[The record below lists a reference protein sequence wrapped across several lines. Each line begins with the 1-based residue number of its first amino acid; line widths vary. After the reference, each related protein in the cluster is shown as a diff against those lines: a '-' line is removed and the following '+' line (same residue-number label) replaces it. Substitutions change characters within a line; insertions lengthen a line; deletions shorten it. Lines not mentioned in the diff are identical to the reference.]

1 MKQLIVSDK
10 VQKELLTDFMI
21 MGETRGLIG
30 GYCEDEFPVYYANE
44 EMARMLGYGAV
55 EELVEAIN
63 GKVINTIHPD
73 DREQVIKDIGGEY
86 YEGLTY
92 ETTYRMPRKD
102 GSWFWTVDKGK
113 VIRTE
118 EGKLAIISACQD
130 MTSFVE
136 RHKKL
141 EEQNILSQATIDNI
155 PGGYHRCSLEE
166 GHPFIYISDRF
177 LAILGWTRE
186 EIKTEFHNKFDNML
200 HPDDRHLSAK
210 YTARILDTCGHGFT
224 QDQIYR
230 LLGKD
235 GYHWVTDATTL
246 VKSGDQTFFQG
257 NITDITDFVKGK
269 EKNEKEL
276 EGSNQILNEHNRIL
290 SALSRDY
297 TTVLLCDLRQDTFEV
312 VKGDSFTHHDPEEK
326 QKLVRESNC
335 YSERVRY
342 FFENVLIKESAPEYL
357 ERLLPEYLMNELQET
372 DSIEIYYKTIPN
384 GSGFRHFLANAV
396 RLSNEEDHFKIILGF
411 RSVDEIIKKEQ
422 EIELQREIIEGL
434 GKEYFS
440 VLAVELDKDRVFS
453 YRESEEN
460 GKIISDF
467 CRKCDNRWS
476 QIIPSY
482 AETMVSDN
490 TNGEFEKQL
499 GLETLRSQKED
510 YSMTYEFKSGTE
522 IIYHQVRV
530 AYVKKKDGARVAVVG
545 TRNIDSL
552 IKKERMQEE
561 KLKKAYAAAE
571 NSNKAKTEFLNNMSH
586 DIRTPMNV
594 ILGYNQL
601 MKSQLTEPKQLD
613 YQKKIEQSGKL
624 LLSIINNVLDM
635 ARIESGKIKVDENY
649 ESVGEVVDEIISTF
663 ASEAEERGIH
673 LSGSMKVTHRNILCD
688 GTKIREIYVNLVSNA
703 IKYTPRGGNVTITVE
718 ELPCKREGYMKVKS
732 EIKDTGIGMS
742 KEYLP
747 TLFEPFSRELN
758 TTTGR
763 VRGTGLGMPIVKK
776 MIDLMGGSLEVESE
790 LGKGTVF
797 TFTLMHKIADKKYYS
812 QRIEKVKTSSMR
824 ESLSGKHVLLAED
837 NDLNAEIAVT
847 ILEEAGFVIERVE
860 DGIQCVN
867 RIEQMSP
874 GTYDLILMDIQMPNM
889 DGYQAAQCIRH
900 LNDKKKAEIPIIA
913 MTANAFAEDRK
924 RTFDAG
930 MNGHI
935 AKPIDIEKLGA
946 VILSVLKKQESLQ
959 IEKNNSMSANRL
971 RS

>member
-1 MKQLIVSDK
+1 MKQLIIPDK
-10 VQKELLTDFMI
+10 VQKEMLTDFRI
-21 MGETRGLIG
+21 MGETKGLIG
-30 GYCEDEFPVYYANE
+30 GYCEDEFPVCYANE
-44 EMARMLGYGAV
+44 EMARMLGYDAV
-55 EELVEAIN
+55 EELIEAID

-73 DREQVIKDIGGEY
+73 DREQVIKDIGDEY

-102 GSWFWTVDKGK
+102 GSCFWTVDKGK
-113 VIRTE
+113 VVQTE
-118 EGKLAIISACQD
+118 DGKLAIISACYD

-141 EEQNILSQATIDNI
+141 EEKNMLSQATIDNI

-166 GHPFIYISDRF
+166 GHPFLYISNRF

-186 EIKTEFHNKFDNML
+186 EIRTIFDNKFDNML
-200 HPDDRHLSAK
+200 HPDDRNLSSD
-210 YTARILDTCGHGFT
+210 YVTRILDTRGHGSEK
-224 QDQIYR
+224 DQIYR

-246 VKSGDQTFFQG
+246 VKSGNQTFFQG
-257 NITDITDFVKGK
+257 NITDFTDFVKAK
-269 EKNEKEL
+269 E
-276 EGSNQILNEHNRIL
+276 
-290 SALSRDY
+290 
-297 TTVLLCDLRQDTFEV
+297 
-312 VKGDSFTHHDPEEK
+312 
-326 QKLVRESNC
+326 
-335 YSERVRY
+335 
-342 FFENVLIKESAPEYL
+342 
-357 ERLLPEYLMNELQET
+357 
-372 DSIEIYYKTIPN
+372 
-384 GSGFRHFLANAV
+384 
-396 RLSNEEDHFKIILGF
+396 
-411 RSVDEIIKKEQ
+411 KKEQ

-482 AETMVSDN
+482 AETMVSNN

-522 IIYHQVRV
+522 INYHQVRV

-561 KLKKAYAAAE
+561 KLKKAYVAAE
-571 NSNKAKTEFLNNMSH
+571 NANKAKTEFLNNMSH

-594 ILGYNQL
+594 ILGYNHL
-601 MKSQLTEPKQLD
+601 MKSQLTESKQLD

-624 LLSIINNVLDM
+624 LLAIINNVLDM

-649 ESVGEVVDEIISTF
+649 ERVGEVVDEIISTF
-663 ASEAEERGIH
+663 SSEAEEKGIH

-703 IKYTPRGGNVTITVE
+703 MKYTPRGGNVTITVE
-718 ELPCKREGYMKVKS
+718 ELPCEKEGYMKVKS

-747 TLFEPFSRELN
+747 TLFEPFSREQN
-758 TTTGR
+758 TTTRRIG
-763 VRGTGLGMPIVKK
+763 GTGLGMPIVKK
-776 MIDLMGGSLEVESE
+776 MVDLMGGSIEVASE

-797 TFTLMHKIADKKYYS
+797 TFTLMHKIADRKFYS
-812 QRIEKVKTSSMR
+812 QKTEAAETSEMGKN
-824 ESLSGKHVLLAED
+824 LSGKHVLLAED

-847 ILEEAGFVIERVE
+847 VLEETGIVIERVE

-867 RIEQMSP
+867 RVAQMSP

-900 LNDKKKAEIPIIA
+900 LDDKMKAEIPIIA

-924 RTFDAG
+924 KAFDAG

-946 VILSVLKKQESLQ
+946 VILSVLNKQENLQ
-959 IEKNNSMSANRL
+959 NGKNNSMNANRL

>member
-1 MKQLIVSDK
+1 MKQLIIPDK
-10 VQKELLTDFMI
+10 VQKEMLTDFRI
-21 MGETRGLIG
+21 MGETKGLIG
-30 GYCEDEFPVYYANE
+30 GYCEDEFPVCYANE
-44 EMARMLGYGAV
+44 EMARMLGYDAV
-55 EELVEAIN
+55 EELIEAID

-73 DREQVIKDIGGEY
+73 DREQVIKDIGDEY

-102 GSWFWTVDKGK
+102 GSCFWTVDKGK
-113 VIRTE
+113 VVQTE
-118 EGKLAIISACQD
+118 DGKLAIISACYD

-141 EEQNILSQATIDNI
+141 EEKNMLSQATIDNI

-166 GHPFIYISDRF
+166 GHPFLYISNRF

-186 EIKTEFHNKFDNML
+186 EIRTIFDNKFDNML
-200 HPDDRHLSAK
+200 HPDDRNLSSD
-210 YTARILDTCGHGFT
+210 YVTRILDTRGHGSEK
-224 QDQIYR
+224 DQIYR

-246 VKSGDQTFFQG
+246 VKSGNQTFFQG
-257 NITDITDFVKGK
+257 NITDFTDFVKAK
-269 EKNEKEL
+269 E
-276 EGSNQILNEHNRIL
+276 
-290 SALSRDY
+290 
-297 TTVLLCDLRQDTFEV
+297 
-312 VKGDSFTHHDPEEK
+312 
-326 QKLVRESNC
+326 
-335 YSERVRY
+335 
-342 FFENVLIKESAPEYL
+342 
-357 ERLLPEYLMNELQET
+357 
-372 DSIEIYYKTIPN
+372 
-384 GSGFRHFLANAV
+384 
-396 RLSNEEDHFKIILGF
+396 
-411 RSVDEIIKKEQ
+411 KKEQ

-440 VLAVELDKDRVFS
+440 VLAVELDKDRVLS
-453 YRESEEN
+453 YRESGEN

-467 CRKCDNRWS
+467 CRKCGNRWS
-476 QIIPSY
+476 KIIPSY

-490 TNGEFEKQL
+490 TNGEFENQL
-499 GLETLRSQKED
+499 GLETLRSQEKD
-510 YSMTYEFKSGTE
+510 YSMTYEFKLETG
-522 IIYHQVRV
+522 INYHQVRV
-530 AYVKKKDGARVAVVG
+530 AFVKKKDGTRMAVVG

-561 KLKKAYAAAE
+561 KLKKAYVAAE
-571 NSNKAKTEFLNNMSH
+571 NANKAKTEFLNNMSH

-601 MKSQLTEPKQLD
+601 MKSQLTESKQLD

-624 LLSIINNVLDM
+624 LLAIINNVLDM

-649 ESVGEVVDEIISTF
+649 ERVGEVVDEIISTF
-663 ASEAEERGIH
+663 SSEAEEKEIH

-703 IKYTPRGGNVTITVE
+703 MKYTPRGGNVTITVE
-718 ELPCKREGYMKVKS
+718 ELPCEKEGYMKVKS

-747 TLFEPFSRELN
+747 TLFEPFSREQN

-763 VRGTGLGMPIVKK
+763 IGGTGLGMPIVKK
-776 MIDLMGGSLEVESE
+776 MVDLMGGSIEVASE

-797 TFTLMHKIADKKYYS
+797 TFTLMHKIADRKFYS
-812 QRIEKVKTSSMR
+812 QKTEAAETSEMGKN
-824 ESLSGKHVLLAED
+824 LSGKHVLLAED

-847 ILEEAGFVIERVE
+847 VLEETGIVIERVE

-867 RIEQMSP
+867 RVVQMSP

-900 LNDKKKAEIPIIA
+900 LDDKMKAEIPIIA

-924 RTFDAG
+924 KAFDAG

-946 VILSVLKKQESLQ
+946 VILSVLNKQENLQ
-959 IEKNNSMSANRL
+959 NGKNNSMNANRL

>member
-1 MKQLIVSDK
+1 MKQLIIPDK
-10 VQKELLTDFMI
+10 VQKEMLTDFMI

-30 GYCEDEFPVYYANE
+30 GYCEDEFPVCYANE
-44 EMARMLGYGAV
+44 GMARMLGYDAV
-55 EELVEAIN
+55 EELIEAID

-73 DREQVIKDIGGEY
+73 DREQVIKDIGDEY

-113 VIRTE
+113 VIQTE
-118 EGKLAIISACQD
+118 DGKLAIISACYD

-141 EEQNILSQATIDNI
+141 EEKNMLSQATIDNI

-166 GHPFIYISDRF
+166 GHPFLYISNRF

-186 EIKTEFHNKFDNML
+186 EIRTIFDNKFDNML
-200 HPDDRHLSAK
+200 HPDDRNLSSD
-210 YTARILDTCGHGFT
+210 YVTRILDTRGHGSAK
-224 QDQIYR
+224 DQIYR

-246 VKSGDQTFFQG
+246 VKSGNQTFFQG
-257 NITDITDFVKGK
+257 NITDFTDFVKAK
-269 EKNEKEL
+269 E
-276 EGSNQILNEHNRIL
+276 
-290 SALSRDY
+290 
-297 TTVLLCDLRQDTFEV
+297 
-312 VKGDSFTHHDPEEK
+312 
-326 QKLVRESNC
+326 
-335 YSERVRY
+335 
-342 FFENVLIKESAPEYL
+342 
-357 ERLLPEYLMNELQET
+357 
-372 DSIEIYYKTIPN
+372 
-384 GSGFRHFLANAV
+384 
-396 RLSNEEDHFKIILGF
+396 
-411 RSVDEIIKKEQ
+411 KKEQ

-440 VLAVELDKDRVFS
+440 VLAVELDKDRVLS
-453 YRESEEN
+453 YRESGEN

-467 CRKCDNRWS
+467 CRKCGNRWS
-476 QIIPSY
+476 KIIPSY
-482 AETMVSDN
+482 AEMMVSDN
-490 TNGEFEKQL
+490 TNGEFENQL
-499 GLETLRSQKED
+499 GLETLRSQEKD
-510 YSMTYEFKSGTE
+510 YSMTYEFKLETG
-522 IIYHQVRV
+522 INYHQVRV
-530 AYVKKKDGARVAVVG
+530 AFVKKKDGTRMAVVG

-561 KLKKAYAAAE
+561 KLKKAYVAAE
-571 NSNKAKTEFLNNMSH
+571 NANKAKTEFLNNMSH

-594 ILGYNQL
+594 ILGYNHL
-601 MKSQLTEPKQLD
+601 MKSQLTESKQLD

-624 LLSIINNVLDM
+624 LLAIINNVLDM

-649 ESVGEVVDEIISTF
+649 ERVGEVVDEIISTF
-663 ASEAEERGIH
+663 LSEAEEKEIH

-703 IKYTPRGGNVTITVE
+703 MKYTPRGGNVTITVE
-718 ELPCKREGYMKVKS
+718 ELPCEKEGYMKVKS

-747 TLFEPFSRELN
+747 TLFEPFSREQN
-758 TTTGR
+758 TTIGR
-763 VRGTGLGMPIVKK
+763 IGGTGLGMPIVKK
-776 MIDLMGGSLEVESE
+776 MVDLMGGSIEVASE

-797 TFTLMHKIADKKYYS
+797 TFTLMHKIADRKFYS
-812 QRIEKVKTSSMR
+812 QKTEAAETSEMGKN
-824 ESLSGKHVLLAED
+824 LSGKHVLLAED

-847 ILEEAGFVIERVE
+847 VLEETGIVIERVE

-867 RIEQMSP
+867 RVVQMSP

-889 DGYQAAQCIRH
+889 DGYKATRCIRR
-900 LNDKKKAEIPIIA
+900 LDDKKKAEIPIIA

-924 RTFDAG
+924 KAFDAG

-946 VILSVLKKQESLQ
+946 VILSVLNKQENLQ
-959 IEKNNSMSANRL
+959 NGKNNSMNANRL

>member
-1 MKQLIVSDK
+1 MKQLIIPDK
-10 VQKELLTDFMI
+10 VQKEMLTDFMI

-30 GYCEDEFPVYYANE
+30 GYCEDEFPVCYANE
-44 EMARMLGYGAV
+44 GMARMLGYDAV
-55 EELVEAIN
+55 EELIEAID

-73 DREQVIKDIGGEY
+73 DREQVIKDIGDEY

-113 VIRTE
+113 VIQTE
-118 EGKLAIISACQD
+118 DGKLAIISACYD

-141 EEQNILSQATIDNI
+141 EEKNMLSQATIDNI

-166 GHPFIYISDRF
+166 GHPFLYISNRF

-186 EIKTEFHNKFDNML
+186 EIRTIFDNKFDNML
-200 HPDDRHLSAK
+200 HPDDRNLSSD
-210 YTARILDTCGHGFT
+210 YVTRILDTRGHGSAK
-224 QDQIYR
+224 DQIYR

-246 VKSGDQTFFQG
+246 VKSGNQTFFQG
-257 NITDITDFVKGK
+257 NITGFTDFVKAK
-269 EKNEKEL
+269 E
-276 EGSNQILNEHNRIL
+276 
-290 SALSRDY
+290 
-297 TTVLLCDLRQDTFEV
+297 
-312 VKGDSFTHHDPEEK
+312 
-326 QKLVRESNC
+326 
-335 YSERVRY
+335 
-342 FFENVLIKESAPEYL
+342 
-357 ERLLPEYLMNELQET
+357 
-372 DSIEIYYKTIPN
+372 
-384 GSGFRHFLANAV
+384 
-396 RLSNEEDHFKIILGF
+396 
-411 RSVDEIIKKEQ
+411 KKEQ

-440 VLAVELDKDRVFS
+440 VLAVELDKDRVLS
-453 YRESEEN
+453 YRESGEN

-467 CRKCDNRWS
+467 CRKCGNRWS
-476 QIIPSY
+476 KIIPSY
-482 AETMVSDN
+482 AEMMVSDN
-490 TNGEFEKQL
+490 TNGEFENQL
-499 GLETLRSQKED
+499 GLETLRSQEKD
-510 YSMTYEFKSGTE
+510 YSMTYEFKLETG
-522 IIYHQVRV
+522 INYHQVRV
-530 AYVKKKDGARVAVVG
+530 AFVKKKDGTRMAVVG

-561 KLKKAYAAAE
+561 KLKKAYVAAE
-571 NSNKAKTEFLNNMSH
+571 NANKAKTEFLNNMSH

-594 ILGYNQL
+594 ILGYNHL
-601 MKSQLTEPKQLD
+601 MKSQLTESKQLD

-624 LLSIINNVLDM
+624 LLAIINNVLDM

-649 ESVGEVVDEIISTF
+649 ERVGEVVDEIISTF
-663 ASEAEERGIH
+663 SSEAEEKEIH

-703 IKYTPRGGNVTITVE
+703 MKYTPRGGNVTITVE
-718 ELPCKREGYMKVKS
+718 ELPCEKEGYMKVKS

-747 TLFEPFSRELN
+747 TLFEPFSREQN
-758 TTTGR
+758 TTIGR
-763 VRGTGLGMPIVKK
+763 IGGTGLGMPIVKK
-776 MIDLMGGSLEVESE
+776 MVDLMGGSIEVASE

-797 TFTLMHKIADKKYYS
+797 TFTLMHKIADRKFYS
-812 QRIEKVKTSSMR
+812 QKTEAAETSEMGKN
-824 ESLSGKHVLLAED
+824 LSGKHVLLAED

-847 ILEEAGFVIERVE
+847 VLEETGIVIERVE

-867 RIEQMSP
+867 RVVQMSP

-889 DGYQAAQCIRH
+889 DGYKATRCIRR
-900 LNDKKKAEIPIIA
+900 LDDKKKAEIPIIA

-924 RTFDAG
+924 KAFDAG

-946 VILSVLKKQESLQ
+946 VILSVLNKQENLQ
-959 IEKNNSMSANRL
+959 NGKNNSMNANRL

>member
-1 MKQLIVSDK
+1 MKQLIIPDK
-10 VQKELLTDFMI
+10 VQKEMLTDFMI
-21 MGETRGLIG
+21 MGETKGLIG
-30 GYCEDEFPVYYANE
+30 VYCEDEFPVCYANE
-44 EMARMLGYGAV
+44 EMARMLGYDAV
-55 EELVEAIN
+55 EELIEAID

-73 DREQVIKDIGGEY
+73 DREQVIKDIGDEY

-113 VIRTE
+113 VIQTE
-118 EGKLAIISACQD
+118 DGKLAIISACYD

-141 EEQNILSQATIDNI
+141 EEKNMLSQATIDNI

-166 GHPFIYISDRF
+166 GHPFLYISNRF

-186 EIKTEFHNKFDNML
+186 EIRTIFDNKFDNML
-200 HPDDRHLSAK
+200 HPDDRNLSSD
-210 YTARILDTCGHGFT
+210 YVARILDTRGHGSEK
-224 QDQIYR
+224 DQIYR

-246 VKSGDQTFFQG
+246 VKSGNQTFFQG
-257 NITDITDFVKGK
+257 NITDFTDFVKAK
-269 EKNEKEL
+269 E
-276 EGSNQILNEHNRIL
+276 
-290 SALSRDY
+290 
-297 TTVLLCDLRQDTFEV
+297 
-312 VKGDSFTHHDPEEK
+312 
-326 QKLVRESNC
+326 
-335 YSERVRY
+335 
-342 FFENVLIKESAPEYL
+342 
-357 ERLLPEYLMNELQET
+357 
-372 DSIEIYYKTIPN
+372 
-384 GSGFRHFLANAV
+384 
-396 RLSNEEDHFKIILGF
+396 
-411 RSVDEIIKKEQ
+411 KKEQ

-440 VLAVELDKDRVFS
+440 VLAVELDKDRVLS
-453 YRESEEN
+453 YRESGEN

-467 CRKCDNRWS
+467 CRKCGNRWS
-476 QIIPSY
+476 KIIPSY

-490 TNGEFEKQL
+490 TNGEFENQL
-499 GLETLRSQKED
+499 GLETLRSQEKD
-510 YSMTYEFKSGTE
+510 YSMTYEFKLETG
-522 IIYHQVRV
+522 INYHQVRV
-530 AYVKKKDGARVAVVG
+530 AFVKKKDGTRMAVVG

-561 KLKKAYAAAE
+561 KLKKAYVAAE
-571 NSNKAKTEFLNNMSH
+571 NANKAKTEFLNNMSH

-594 ILGYNQL
+594 ILGYNHL
-601 MKSQLTEPKQLD
+601 MKSQLTESKQLD

-624 LLSIINNVLDM
+624 LLAIINNVLDM

-649 ESVGEVVDEIISTF
+649 ERVGEVVDEIISTF
-663 ASEAEERGIH
+663 SSEAEEKEIH

-703 IKYTPRGGNVTITVE
+703 MKYTPRGGNVTITVE
-718 ELPCKREGYMKVKS
+718 ELPCEKEGYIKVKS

-747 TLFEPFSRELN
+747 TLFEPFSREQN
-758 TTTGR
+758 TTTRRIG
-763 VRGTGLGMPIVKK
+763 GTGLGMPIVKK
-776 MIDLMGGSLEVESE
+776 MVDLMGGSIEVASE

-797 TFTLMHKIADKKYYS
+797 TFTLMHKIADRKFYS
-812 QRIEKVKTSSMR
+812 QKTEAAETSEMGKN
-824 ESLSGKHVLLAED
+824 LSGKHVLLAED

-847 ILEEAGFVIERVE
+847 VLEETGIVIERVE

-867 RIEQMSP
+867 RVAQMSP

-889 DGYQAAQCIRH
+889 DGYKATRCIRR
-900 LNDKKKAEIPIIA
+900 LDDKKKAEIPIIA

-924 RTFDAG
+924 KAFDAG

-946 VILSVLKKQESLQ
+946 VILSVLNKQENLQ
-959 IEKNNSMSANRL
+959 NGKNNSMNANRL

>member
-1 MKQLIVSDK
+1 MKQLIIPDK
-10 VQKELLTDFMI
+10 VQKEMLTDFMI
-21 MGETRGLIG
+21 MGETKGLIG
-30 GYCEDEFPVYYANE
+30 GYCENEFPVYYANE
-44 EMARMLGYGAV
+44 EMARMLGYDAV
-55 EELVEAIN
+55 EEMVEAID

-73 DREQVIKDIGGEY
+73 DREQVIKDIGDEY

-102 GSWFWTVDKGK
+102 GSCFWTVDKGK
-113 VIRTE
+113 VVQTE
-118 EGKLAIISACQD
+118 DGKLAIISACYD

-141 EEQNILSQATIDNI
+141 EEKNMLSQATIDNI

-166 GHPFIYISDRF
+166 GHPFLYISNRF

-186 EIKTEFHNKFDNML
+186 EIRTIFDNKFDNML
-200 HPDDRHLSAK
+200 HPDDRNLSSD
-210 YTARILDTCGHGFT
+210 YVTRILDTRGHGSEK
-224 QDQIYR
+224 DQIYR

-246 VKSGDQTFFQG
+246 VKSGNQTFFQG
-257 NITDITDFVKGK
+257 NITDFTDFVKAK
-269 EKNEKEL
+269 E
-276 EGSNQILNEHNRIL
+276 
-290 SALSRDY
+290 
-297 TTVLLCDLRQDTFEV
+297 
-312 VKGDSFTHHDPEEK
+312 
-326 QKLVRESNC
+326 
-335 YSERVRY
+335 
-342 FFENVLIKESAPEYL
+342 
-357 ERLLPEYLMNELQET
+357 
-372 DSIEIYYKTIPN
+372 
-384 GSGFRHFLANAV
+384 
-396 RLSNEEDHFKIILGF
+396 
-411 RSVDEIIKKEQ
+411 KKEQ

-440 VLAVELDKDRVFS
+440 VLAVELDKDRVLS
-453 YRESEEN
+453 YRESGEN

-467 CRKCDNRWS
+467 CRKCGNRWS
-476 QIIPSY
+476 KIIPSY

-490 TNGEFEKQL
+490 TNGEFENQL
-499 GLETLRSQKED
+499 GLETLRSQEKD
-510 YSMTYEFKSGTE
+510 YSMTYEFKLETG
-522 IIYHQVRV
+522 INYHQVRV
-530 AYVKKKDGARVAVVG
+530 AFVKKKDGTRMAVVG

-561 KLKKAYAAAE
+561 KLKKAYVAAE
-571 NSNKAKTEFLNNMSH
+571 NANKAKTEFLNNMSH

-601 MKSQLTEPKQLD
+601 MKSQLTESKQLD

-624 LLSIINNVLDM
+624 LLAIINNVLDM

-703 IKYTPRGGNVTITVE
+703 MKYTPRGGNVTITVE

-747 TLFEPFSRELN
+747 TLFEPFSREQN
-758 TTTGR
+758 TATGK

-776 MIDLMGGSLEVESE
+776 MVDLMGGSFEVESE

-847 ILEEAGFVIERVE
+847 VLEETGIVIERVE

-867 RIEQMSP
+867 RVAQMSP

-889 DGYQAAQCIRH
+889 DGYKATRCIRR
-900 LNDKKKAEIPIIA
+900 LDDKKKAEIPIIA

-924 RTFDAG
+924 KAFDAG

-946 VILSVLKKQESLQ
+946 VILSVLNKQENLQ
-959 IEKNNSMSANRL
+959 NGKNNSMNANRL

>member
-1 MKQLIVSDK
+1 MKQLIIPDK
-10 VQKELLTDFMI
+10 VQKEMLTDFMI
-21 MGETRGLIG
+21 MGETKGLIG
-30 GYCEDEFPVYYANE
+30 GYCEDEFPVCYANE
-44 EMARMLGYGAV
+44 EMARMLGYDAV
-55 EELVEAIN
+55 EELIEAID

-73 DREQVIKDIGGEY
+73 DREQVIKDIGDEY

-102 GSWFWTVDKGK
+102 GSCFWTVDKGK
-113 VIRTE
+113 VVQTE
-118 EGKLAIISACQD
+118 DGKLAIISACYD

-141 EEQNILSQATIDNI
+141 EEKNMLSQATIDNI

-166 GHPFIYISDRF
+166 GHPFLYISNRF

-186 EIKTEFHNKFDNML
+186 EIRTIFDNKFDNML
-200 HPDDRHLSAK
+200 HPDDRNLSSD
-210 YTARILDTCGHGFT
+210 YVARILDTRGHGSEK
-224 QDQIYR
+224 DQIYR

-246 VKSGDQTFFQG
+246 VKSGNQTFFQG
-257 NITDITDFVKGK
+257 NITDFTDFVKAK
-269 EKNEKEL
+269 E
-276 EGSNQILNEHNRIL
+276 
-290 SALSRDY
+290 
-297 TTVLLCDLRQDTFEV
+297 
-312 VKGDSFTHHDPEEK
+312 
-326 QKLVRESNC
+326 
-335 YSERVRY
+335 
-342 FFENVLIKESAPEYL
+342 
-357 ERLLPEYLMNELQET
+357 
-372 DSIEIYYKTIPN
+372 
-384 GSGFRHFLANAV
+384 
-396 RLSNEEDHFKIILGF
+396 
-411 RSVDEIIKKEQ
+411 KKEQ

-440 VLAVELDKDRVFS
+440 VLAVELDKDRVLS
-453 YRESEEN
+453 YRESGEN

-467 CRKCDNRWS
+467 CRKCGNRWS
-476 QIIPSY
+476 KIIPSY

-490 TNGEFEKQL
+490 TNGEFENQL
-499 GLETLRSQKED
+499 GLETLRSQEKD
-510 YSMTYEFKSGTE
+510 YSMTYEFKLETG
-522 IIYHQVRV
+522 INYHQVRV
-530 AYVKKKDGARVAVVG
+530 AFVKKKDGTRMAVVG

-561 KLKKAYAAAE
+561 KLKKAYVAAE
-571 NSNKAKTEFLNNMSH
+571 NANKAKTEFLNNMSH

-594 ILGYNQL
+594 ILGYNHL
-601 MKSQLTEPKQLD
+601 MKSQLTESKQLD

-624 LLSIINNVLDM
+624 LLAIINNVLDM

-649 ESVGEVVDEIISTF
+649 ERVGEVVDEIISTF
-663 ASEAEERGIH
+663 SSEAEEKEIH

-703 IKYTPRGGNVTITVE
+703 MKYTPRGGNVTITVE
-718 ELPCKREGYMKVKS
+718 ELPCEKEGYMKVKS

-747 TLFEPFSRELN
+747 TLFEPFSREQN
-758 TTTGR
+758 TTTRRIG
-763 VRGTGLGMPIVKK
+763 GTGLGMPIVKK
-776 MIDLMGGSLEVESE
+776 MVDLMGGSIEVASE

-797 TFTLMHKIADKKYYS
+797 TFTLMHKIADRKFYS
-812 QRIEKVKTSSMR
+812 QKTEAAETSEMGKN
-824 ESLSGKHVLLAED
+824 LSGKHVLLAED

-847 ILEEAGFVIERVE
+847 VLEETGIVIERVE

-867 RIEQMSP
+867 RVVQMSP

-889 DGYQAAQCIRH
+889 DGYKATRCIRR
-900 LNDKKKAEIPIIA
+900 LDDKKKAEIPIIA

-924 RTFDAG
+924 KAFDAG

-946 VILSVLKKQESLQ
+946 VILSVLNKQENLQ
-959 IEKNNSMSANRL
+959 NGKNNSMNANRL

>member
-1 MKQLIVSDK
+1 MKQLIIPDK
-10 VQKELLTDFMI
+10 VQKEMLTDFRI
-21 MGETRGLIG
+21 MGETKGLIG
-30 GYCEDEFPVYYANE
+30 GYCEDEFPVCYANE
-44 EMARMLGYGAV
+44 EMARMLGYDAV
-55 EELVEAIN
+55 EELIEAID

-73 DREQVIKDIGGEY
+73 DREQVIKDIGDEY

-102 GSWFWTVDKGK
+102 GSCFWTVDKGK
-113 VIRTE
+113 VVQTE
-118 EGKLAIISACQD
+118 DGKLAIISACYD

-141 EEQNILSQATIDNI
+141 EEKNMLSQATIDNI

-166 GHPFIYISDRF
+166 GHPFLYISNRF

-186 EIKTEFHNKFDNML
+186 EIRTIFDNKFDNML
-200 HPDDRHLSAK
+200 HPDDRNLSSD
-210 YTARILDTCGHGFT
+210 YVTRILDTRGHGSEK
-224 QDQIYR
+224 DQIYR

-246 VKSGDQTFFQG
+246 VKSGNQTFFQG
-257 NITDITDFVKGK
+257 NITDFTDFVKAK
-269 EKNEKEL
+269 E
-276 EGSNQILNEHNRIL
+276 
-290 SALSRDY
+290 
-297 TTVLLCDLRQDTFEV
+297 
-312 VKGDSFTHHDPEEK
+312 
-326 QKLVRESNC
+326 
-335 YSERVRY
+335 
-342 FFENVLIKESAPEYL
+342 
-357 ERLLPEYLMNELQET
+357 
-372 DSIEIYYKTIPN
+372 
-384 GSGFRHFLANAV
+384 
-396 RLSNEEDHFKIILGF
+396 
-411 RSVDEIIKKEQ
+411 KKEQ

-440 VLAVELDKDRVFS
+440 VLAVELDKDRVLS
-453 YRESEEN
+453 YRESGEN

-467 CRKCDNRWS
+467 CRKCGNRWS
-476 QIIPSY
+476 KIIPSY

-490 TNGEFEKQL
+490 TNGEFENQL
-499 GLETLRSQKED
+499 GLETLRSQEKD
-510 YSMTYEFKSGTE
+510 YSMTYEFKLETG
-522 IIYHQVRV
+522 INYHQVRV
-530 AYVKKKDGARVAVVG
+530 AFVKKKDGTRMAVVG

-561 KLKKAYAAAE
+561 KLKKAYVAAE
-571 NSNKAKTEFLNNMSH
+571 NANKAKTEFLNNMSH

-601 MKSQLTEPKQLD
+601 MKSQLTESKQLD

-624 LLSIINNVLDM
+624 LLAIINNVLDM

-649 ESVGEVVDEIISTF
+649 ERVGEVVDEIISTF
-663 ASEAEERGIH
+663 SSEAEEKEIH

-703 IKYTPRGGNVTITVE
+703 MKYTPRGGNVTITVE
-718 ELPCKREGYMKVKS
+718 ELPCEKEGYMKVKS

-747 TLFEPFSRELN
+747 TLFEPFSREQN

-763 VRGTGLGMPIVKK
+763 IGGTGLGMPIVKK
-776 MIDLMGGSLEVESE
+776 MVDLMGGSIEVASE

-797 TFTLMHKIADKKYYS
+797 TFTLMHKIADRKFYS
-812 QRIEKVKTSSMR
+812 QKTEAAETSEMGKN
-824 ESLSGKHVLLAED
+824 LSGKHVLLAED

-847 ILEEAGFVIERVE
+847 VLEETGIVIERVE

-867 RIEQMSP
+867 RVVQMSP

-900 LNDKKKAEIPIIA
+900 LDDKMKAEIPIIA

-924 RTFDAG
+924 RAFDAG

-935 AKPIDIEKLGA
+935 AKPIDMEKLGA
-946 VILSVLKKQESLQ
+946 AILSVLKKQESLQ
-959 IEKNNSMSANRL
+959 NGKNNSMNANRL

>member
-1 MKQLIVSDK
+1 MKQLIIPDK
-10 VQKELLTDFMI
+10 VQKEMLTDFRI
-21 MGETRGLIG
+21 MGETKGLIG
-30 GYCEDEFPVYYANE
+30 GYCEDEFPVCYANE
-44 EMARMLGYGAV
+44 EMARMLGYDAV
-55 EELVEAIN
+55 EELIEAID

-73 DREQVIKDIGGEY
+73 DREQVIKDIGDEY

-102 GSWFWTVDKGK
+102 GSCFWTVDKGK
-113 VIRTE
+113 VVQTE
-118 EGKLAIISACQD
+118 DGKLAIISACYD

-141 EEQNILSQATIDNI
+141 EEKNMLSQATIDNI

-166 GHPFIYISDRF
+166 GHPFLYISNRF

-186 EIKTEFHNKFDNML
+186 EIRTIFDNKFDNML
-200 HPDDRHLSAK
+200 HPDDRNLSSD
-210 YTARILDTCGHGFT
+210 YVTRILDTRGHGSEK
-224 QDQIYR
+224 DQIYR

-246 VKSGDQTFFQG
+246 VKSGNQTFFQG
-257 NITDITDFVKGK
+257 NITDFTDFVKAK
-269 EKNEKEL
+269 E
-276 EGSNQILNEHNRIL
+276 
-290 SALSRDY
+290 
-297 TTVLLCDLRQDTFEV
+297 
-312 VKGDSFTHHDPEEK
+312 
-326 QKLVRESNC
+326 
-335 YSERVRY
+335 
-342 FFENVLIKESAPEYL
+342 
-357 ERLLPEYLMNELQET
+357 
-372 DSIEIYYKTIPN
+372 
-384 GSGFRHFLANAV
+384 
-396 RLSNEEDHFKIILGF
+396 
-411 RSVDEIIKKEQ
+411 KKEQ

-440 VLAVELDKDRVFS
+440 VLAVELDKDRVLS
-453 YRESEEN
+453 YRESGEN

-467 CRKCDNRWS
+467 CRKCGNRWS
-476 QIIPSY
+476 KIIPSY

-490 TNGEFEKQL
+490 TNGEFENQL
-499 GLETLRSQKED
+499 GLETLRSQEKD
-510 YSMTYEFKSGTE
+510 YSMTYEFKLETG
-522 IIYHQVRV
+522 INYHQVRV
-530 AYVKKKDGARVAVVG
+530 AFVKKKDGTRMAVVG

-561 KLKKAYAAAE
+561 KLKKAYVAAE
-571 NSNKAKTEFLNNMSH
+571 NANKAKTEFLNNMSH

-594 ILGYNQL
+594 ILGYNHL
-601 MKSQLTEPKQLD
+601 MKSQLTESKQLD

-624 LLSIINNVLDM
+624 LLAIINNVLDM

-649 ESVGEVVDEIISTF
+649 ERVGEVVDEIISTF
-663 ASEAEERGIH
+663 SSEAEEKEIH

-703 IKYTPRGGNVTITVE
+703 MKYTPRGGNVTITVE
-718 ELPCKREGYMKVKS
+718 ELPCEKEGYMKVKS

-747 TLFEPFSRELN
+747 TLFEPFSREQN
-758 TTTGR
+758 TTTRRIG
-763 VRGTGLGMPIVKK
+763 GTGLGMPIVKK
-776 MIDLMGGSLEVESE
+776 MVDLMGGSIEVASE

-797 TFTLMHKIADKKYYS
+797 TFTLMHKIADRKFYS
-812 QRIEKVKTSSMR
+812 QKTEAAETSEMGKN
-824 ESLSGKHVLLAED
+824 LSGKHVLLAED

-847 ILEEAGFVIERVE
+847 VLEETGIVIERVE

-867 RIEQMSP
+867 RVVQMSP

-889 DGYQAAQCIRH
+889 DGYKATRCIRR
-900 LNDKKKAEIPIIA
+900 LDDKKKAEIPIIA

-924 RTFDAG
+924 KAFDAG

-946 VILSVLKKQESLQ
+946 VILSVLNKQENLQ
-959 IEKNNSMSANRL
+959 NGKNNSMNANRL

>member
-1 MKQLIVSDK
+1 MKQLIIPDK
-10 VQKELLTDFMI
+10 VQKEMLTDFMI
-21 MGETRGLIG
+21 MGETKGLIG
-30 GYCEDEFPVYYANE
+30 GYCEDEFPVCYANE
-44 EMARMLGYGAV
+44 EMARMLGYDAV
-55 EELVEAIN
+55 EELIEAID

-73 DREQVIKDIGGEY
+73 DREQVIKDIGDEY

-102 GSWFWTVDKGK
+102 GSCFWTVDKGK
-113 VIRTE
+113 VVQTE
-118 EGKLAIISACQD
+118 DGKLAIISACYD

-141 EEQNILSQATIDNI
+141 EEKNMLSQATIDNI

-166 GHPFIYISDRF
+166 GHPFLYISNRF

-186 EIKTEFHNKFDNML
+186 EIRTIFDNKFDNML
-200 HPDDRHLSAK
+200 HPDDRNLSSD
-210 YTARILDTCGHGFT
+210 YVTRILDTRGHGSAK
-224 QDQIYR
+224 DQIYR

-246 VKSGDQTFFQG
+246 VKSGNQTFFQG
-257 NITDITDFVKGK
+257 NITDFTDFVKAK
-269 EKNEKEL
+269 E
-276 EGSNQILNEHNRIL
+276 
-290 SALSRDY
+290 
-297 TTVLLCDLRQDTFEV
+297 
-312 VKGDSFTHHDPEEK
+312 
-326 QKLVRESNC
+326 
-335 YSERVRY
+335 
-342 FFENVLIKESAPEYL
+342 
-357 ERLLPEYLMNELQET
+357 
-372 DSIEIYYKTIPN
+372 
-384 GSGFRHFLANAV
+384 
-396 RLSNEEDHFKIILGF
+396 
-411 RSVDEIIKKEQ
+411 KKEQ

-440 VLAVELDKDRVFS
+440 VLAVELNKDRVLS
-453 YRESEEN
+453 YRESGEN

-467 CRKCDNRWS
+467 CRKCGNRWS
-476 QIIPSY
+476 KIIPSY
-482 AETMVSDN
+482 AEMMVSDN
-490 TNGEFEKQL
+490 TNGEFENQL
-499 GLETLRSQKED
+499 GLETLRSQEKD
-510 YSMTYEFKSGTE
+510 YSMTYEFKLETG
-522 IIYHQVRV
+522 INYHQVRV
-530 AYVKKKDGARVAVVG
+530 AFVKKKDGTRMAVVG

-561 KLKKAYAAAE
+561 KLKKAYVAAE
-571 NSNKAKTEFLNNMSH
+571 NANKAKTEFLNNMSH

-594 ILGYNQL
+594 ILGYNHL
-601 MKSQLTEPKQLD
+601 MKSQLTESKQLD

-624 LLSIINNVLDM
+624 LLAIINNVLDM

-649 ESVGEVVDEIISTF
+649 ERVGEVVDEIISTF
-663 ASEAEERGIH
+663 SSEAEEKEIH

-703 IKYTPRGGNVTITVE
+703 MKYTPRGGNVTITVE
-718 ELPCKREGYMKVKS
+718 ELPCEKEGYMKVKS

-747 TLFEPFSRELN
+747 TLFEPFSREQN
-758 TTTGR
+758 TTTRRIG
-763 VRGTGLGMPIVKK
+763 GTGLGMPIVKK
-776 MIDLMGGSLEVESE
+776 MVDLMGGSIEVASE

-797 TFTLMHKIADKKYYS
+797 TFTLMHKIADRKFYS
-812 QRIEKVKTSSMR
+812 QKTEAAETSEMGKN
-824 ESLSGKHVLLAED
+824 LSGKHVLLAED

-847 ILEEAGFVIERVE
+847 VLEETGIVIERVE

-867 RIEQMSP
+867 RVAQMSP

-900 LNDKKKAEIPIIA
+900 LDDKMKAEIPIIA

-924 RTFDAG
+924 KAFDAG

-935 AKPIDIEKLGA
+935 AKPIDMEKLGA
-946 VILSVLKKQESLQ
+946 VILSVLNKQENLQ
-959 IEKNNSMSANRL
+959 NGKNNSMNANRL

>member
-1 MKQLIVSDK
+1 MKQLIIPDK
-10 VQKELLTDFMI
+10 VQKEMLTDFRI
-21 MGETRGLIG
+21 MGETKGLIG
-30 GYCEDEFPVYYANE
+30 GYCEDEFPVCYANE
-44 EMARMLGYGAV
+44 EMARMLGYDAV
-55 EELVEAIN
+55 EELIEAID

-73 DREQVIKDIGGEY
+73 DREQVIKDIGDEY

-102 GSWFWTVDKGK
+102 GSCFWTVDKGK
-113 VIRTE
+113 VVQTE
-118 EGKLAIISACQD
+118 DGKLAIISACYD

-141 EEQNILSQATIDNI
+141 EEKNMLSQATIDNI

-166 GHPFIYISDRF
+166 GHPFLYISNRF

-186 EIKTEFHNKFDNML
+186 EIRTIFDNKFDNML
-200 HPDDRHLSAK
+200 HPDDRNLSSD
-210 YTARILDTCGHGFT
+210 YVTRILDTRGHGSEK
-224 QDQIYR
+224 DQIYR

-246 VKSGDQTFFQG
+246 VKSGNQTFFQG
-257 NITDITDFVKGK
+257 NITDFTDFVKAK
-269 EKNEKEL
+269 E
-276 EGSNQILNEHNRIL
+276 
-290 SALSRDY
+290 
-297 TTVLLCDLRQDTFEV
+297 
-312 VKGDSFTHHDPEEK
+312 
-326 QKLVRESNC
+326 
-335 YSERVRY
+335 
-342 FFENVLIKESAPEYL
+342 
-357 ERLLPEYLMNELQET
+357 
-372 DSIEIYYKTIPN
+372 
-384 GSGFRHFLANAV
+384 
-396 RLSNEEDHFKIILGF
+396 
-411 RSVDEIIKKEQ
+411 KKEQ

-440 VLAVELDKDRVFS
+440 VLAVELDKDRVLS
-453 YRESEEN
+453 YRESGEN

-467 CRKCDNRWS
+467 CRKCGNRWS
-476 QIIPSY
+476 KIIPSY

-490 TNGEFEKQL
+490 TNGEFENQL
-499 GLETLRSQKED
+499 GLETLRSQEKD
-510 YSMTYEFKSGTE
+510 YSMTYEFKLETG
-522 IIYHQVRV
+522 INYHQVRV
-530 AYVKKKDGARVAVVG
+530 AFVKKKDGTRMAVVG

-561 KLKKAYAAAE
+561 KLKKAYVAAE
-571 NSNKAKTEFLNNMSH
+571 NANKAKTEFLNNMSH

-594 ILGYNQL
+594 ILGYNHL
-601 MKSQLTEPKQLD
+601 MKSQLTESKQLD

-624 LLSIINNVLDM
+624 LLAIINNVLDM

-649 ESVGEVVDEIISTF
+649 ERVGEVVDEIISTF
-663 ASEAEERGIH
+663 SSEAEEKEIH

-703 IKYTPRGGNVTITVE
+703 MKYTPRGGNVTITVE
-718 ELPCKREGYMKVKS
+718 ELPCEKEGYMKVKS

-747 TLFEPFSRELN
+747 TLFEPFSREQN

-763 VRGTGLGMPIVKK
+763 IGGTGLGMPIVKK
-776 MIDLMGGSLEVESE
+776 MVDLMGGSIEVASE

-797 TFTLMHKIADKKYYS
+797 TFTLMHKIADRKFYS
-812 QRIEKVKTSSMR
+812 QKTEAAETSEMGKN
-824 ESLSGKHVLLAED
+824 LSGKHVLLAED
-837 NDLNAEIAVT
+837 NDLNEEIAVT
-847 ILEEAGFVIERVE
+847 VLEETGIVIERVE

-867 RIEQMSP
+867 RVVQMSP

-889 DGYQAAQCIRH
+889 DGYKATRCIRR
-900 LNDKKKAEIPIIA
+900 LDDKKKAEIPIIA

-924 RTFDAG
+924 KAFDAG

-946 VILSVLKKQESLQ
+946 VILSVLNKQENLQ
-959 IEKNNSMSANRL
+959 NGKNNSMNANRL

>member
-1 MKQLIVSDK
+1 MKQLIIPDK
-10 VQKELLTDFMI
+10 VQKEMLTDFMI
-21 MGETRGLIG
+21 MGETKGLIG
-30 GYCEDEFPVYYANE
+30 GYCEDEFPVCYANE
-44 EMARMLGYGAV
+44 EMARMLGYDAV
-55 EELVEAIN
+55 EELIEAID

-73 DREQVIKDIGGEY
+73 DREQVIKDIGDEY

-102 GSWFWTVDKGK
+102 GSCFWTVDKGK
-113 VIRTE
+113 VVQTE
-118 EGKLAIISACQD
+118 DGKLAIISACYD

-141 EEQNILSQATIDNI
+141 EEKNMLSQATIDNI

-166 GHPFIYISDRF
+166 GHPFLYISNRF

-186 EIKTEFHNKFDNML
+186 EIRTIFDNKFDNML
-200 HPDDRHLSAK
+200 HPDDRNLSSD
-210 YTARILDTCGHGFT
+210 YVARILDTRGHGSEK
-224 QDQIYR
+224 DQIYR

-246 VKSGDQTFFQG
+246 VKSGNQTFFQG
-257 NITDITDFVKGK
+257 NITDFTDFVKAK
-269 EKNEKEL
+269 E
-276 EGSNQILNEHNRIL
+276 
-290 SALSRDY
+290 
-297 TTVLLCDLRQDTFEV
+297 
-312 VKGDSFTHHDPEEK
+312 
-326 QKLVRESNC
+326 
-335 YSERVRY
+335 
-342 FFENVLIKESAPEYL
+342 
-357 ERLLPEYLMNELQET
+357 
-372 DSIEIYYKTIPN
+372 
-384 GSGFRHFLANAV
+384 
-396 RLSNEEDHFKIILGF
+396 
-411 RSVDEIIKKEQ
+411 KKEQ

-440 VLAVELDKDRVFS
+440 VLAVELDKDRVLS
-453 YRESEEN
+453 YRESGEN

-467 CRKCDNRWS
+467 CRKCGNRWS
-476 QIIPSY
+476 KIIPSY

-490 TNGEFEKQL
+490 TNGEFENQL
-499 GLETLRSQKED
+499 GLETLRSQEKD
-510 YSMTYEFKSGTE
+510 YSMTYEFKLETG
-522 IIYHQVRV
+522 INYHQVRV
-530 AYVKKKDGARVAVVG
+530 AFVKKKDGTRMAVVG

-561 KLKKAYAAAE
+561 KLKKAYVAAE
-571 NSNKAKTEFLNNMSH
+571 NANKAKTEFLNNMSH

-594 ILGYNQL
+594 ILGYNHL
-601 MKSQLTEPKQLD
+601 MKSQLTESKQLD

-624 LLSIINNVLDM
+624 LLAIINNVLDM

-649 ESVGEVVDEIISTF
+649 ERVGEVVDEIISTF
-663 ASEAEERGIH
+663 SSEAEEKEIH

-703 IKYTPRGGNVTITVE
+703 MKYTPRGGNVTITVE
-718 ELPCKREGYMKVKS
+718 ELPCEKEGYMKVKS

-747 TLFEPFSRELN
+747 TLFEPFSREQN
-758 TTTGR
+758 TTTRRIG
-763 VRGTGLGMPIVKK
+763 GTGLGMPIVKK
-776 MIDLMGGSLEVESE
+776 MVDLMGGSIEVASE

-797 TFTLMHKIADKKYYS
+797 TFTLMHKIADRKFYS
-812 QRIEKVKTSSMR
+812 QKTEAAETSEMGKN
-824 ESLSGKHVLLAED
+824 LSGKHVLLAED

-847 ILEEAGFVIERVE
+847 VLEETGIVIERVE

-867 RIEQMSP
+867 RVVQMSP

-889 DGYQAAQCIRH
+889 DGYKATRCIRR
-900 LNDKKKAEIPIIA
+900 LDDKKKAEIPIIA

-924 RTFDAG
+924 KAFDAG

-935 AKPIDIEKLGA
+935 AKPIDMEKLGA
-946 VILSVLKKQESLQ
+946 VILSVLNKQENLQ
-959 IEKNNSMSANRL
+959 NGKNNSMNANRL

>member
-1 MKQLIVSDK
+1 MKQLIIPDK
-10 VQKELLTDFMI
+10 VQKEMLTDFMI

-30 GYCEDEFPVYYANE
+30 GYCEDEFPVCYANE
-44 EMARMLGYGAV
+44 EMARMLGYDAV
-55 EELVEAIN
+55 EELIEAID

-73 DREQVIKDIGGEY
+73 DREQVIKDIGDEY

-102 GSWFWTVDKGK
+102 GSCFWTVDKGK
-113 VIRTE
+113 VVQTE
-118 EGKLAIISACQD
+118 DGKLAIISACYD

-141 EEQNILSQATIDNI
+141 EEKNMLSQATIDNI

-166 GHPFIYISDRF
+166 GHPFLYISNRF

-186 EIKTEFHNKFDNML
+186 EIRTIFDNKFDNML
-200 HPDDRHLSAK
+200 HPDDRNLSSD
-210 YTARILDTCGHGFT
+210 YVARILDTRGHGSEK
-224 QDQIYR
+224 DQIYR

-246 VKSGDQTFFQG
+246 VKSGNQTFFQG
-257 NITDITDFVKGK
+257 NITDFTDFVKAK
-269 EKNEKEL
+269 E
-276 EGSNQILNEHNRIL
+276 
-290 SALSRDY
+290 
-297 TTVLLCDLRQDTFEV
+297 
-312 VKGDSFTHHDPEEK
+312 
-326 QKLVRESNC
+326 
-335 YSERVRY
+335 
-342 FFENVLIKESAPEYL
+342 
-357 ERLLPEYLMNELQET
+357 
-372 DSIEIYYKTIPN
+372 
-384 GSGFRHFLANAV
+384 
-396 RLSNEEDHFKIILGF
+396 
-411 RSVDEIIKKEQ
+411 KKEQ

-440 VLAVELDKDRVFS
+440 VLAVELDKDRVLS
-453 YRESEEN
+453 YRESGEN

-467 CRKCDNRWS
+467 CRKCGNRWS
-476 QIIPSY
+476 KIIPSY

-490 TNGEFEKQL
+490 TNGEFENQL
-499 GLETLRSQKED
+499 GLETLRSQEKD
-510 YSMTYEFKSGTE
+510 YSMTYEFKLETG
-522 IIYHQVRV
+522 INYHQVRV
-530 AYVKKKDGARVAVVG
+530 AFVKKKDGTRMAVVG

-561 KLKKAYAAAE
+561 KLKKAYVAAE
-571 NSNKAKTEFLNNMSH
+571 NANKAKTEFLNNMSH

-594 ILGYNQL
+594 ILGYNHL
-601 MKSQLTEPKQLD
+601 MKSQLTESKQLD

-624 LLSIINNVLDM
+624 LLAIINNVLDM

-649 ESVGEVVDEIISTF
+649 ERVGEVVDEIISTF
-663 ASEAEERGIH
+663 SSEAEEKEIH

-703 IKYTPRGGNVTITVE
+703 MKYTPRGGNVTITVE
-718 ELPCKREGYMKVKS
+718 ELPCEKEGYMKVKS

-747 TLFEPFSRELN
+747 TLFEPFSREQN
-758 TTTGR
+758 TTIGR
-763 VRGTGLGMPIVKK
+763 IGGTGLGMPIVKK
-776 MIDLMGGSLEVESE
+776 MVDLMGGSIEVASE

-797 TFTLMHKIADKKYYS
+797 TFTLMHKIADRKFYS
-812 QRIEKVKTSSMR
+812 QKTEAAETSEMGKN
-824 ESLSGKHVLLAED
+824 LSGKHVLLAED

-847 ILEEAGFVIERVE
+847 VLEETGIVIERVE

-867 RIEQMSP
+867 RVAQMSP

-889 DGYQAAQCIRH
+889 DGYKATRCIRR
-900 LNDKKKAEIPIIA
+900 LDDKKKAEIPIIA

-924 RTFDAG
+924 KAFDAG

-946 VILSVLKKQESLQ
+946 VILSVLNKQENLQ
-959 IEKNNSMSANRL
+959 NGKNNSMNANRL

>member
-1 MKQLIVSDK
+1 MKQLITPDK
-10 VQKELLTDFMI
+10 VQKEMLTDFII

-30 GYCEDEFPVYYANE
+30 GYCENEFPVYYANE
-44 EMARMLGYGAV
+44 EMARMLGYDAV
-55 EELVEAIN
+55 EEMVEAID

-118 EGKLAIISACQD
+118 DGKLAIISACQD

-141 EEQNILSQATIDNI
+141 EEQNMLSQATIDNI

-166 GHPFIYISDRF
+166 GHPFLYISDRF
-177 LAILGWTRE
+177 LAILGWTGE
-186 EIKTEFHNKFDNML
+186 EIKTIFDNKFDNML
-200 HPDDRHLSAK
+200 HPDDRNLSAK

-230 LLGKD
+230 VLGKD

-246 VKSGDQTFFQG
+246 VKSGNQTFFQG
-257 NITDITDFVKGK
+257 NITDITDFVKDK
-269 EKNEKEL
+269 EKKEKEL
-276 EGSNQILNEHNRIL
+276 EDSNQILNERNRIL

-312 VKGDSFTHHDPEEK
+312 VKGDTFTHNDPEEK
-326 QKLVRESNC
+326 QKLVRGSNC

-342 FFENVLIKESAPEYL
+342 FFENILIKDSAPGYL
-357 ERLLPEYLMNELQET
+357 EKLLPEYLMEELKEK
-372 DSIEIYYKTIPN
+372 DSIEIYHKTIPN
-384 GSGFRHFLANAV
+384 GSGSRHFLANAV
-396 RLSNEEDHFKIILGF
+396 RLSNEEEHFKIILGF
-411 RSVDEIIKKEQ
+411 RSVDEIMKKEQ

-440 VLAVELDKDRVFS
+440 VLAVELDKDRVFY
-453 YRESEEN
+453 YRESDEN

-482 AETMVSDN
+482 AETMVSNN

-499 GLETLRSQKED
+499 GLETLRSQEED

-522 IIYHQVRV
+522 INYHQVRV
-530 AYVKKKDGARVAVVG
+530 AYAKKKDGARVAIVG

-561 KLKKAYAAAE
+561 KLKKAYTAAE
-571 NSNKAKTEFLNNMSH
+571 NANKAKTEFLNNMSH

-601 MKSQLTEPKQLD
+601 MKSLLTEPKQLD
-613 YQKKIEQSGKL
+613 YQKKMEQSGKL

-635 ARIESGKIKVDENY
+635 AQIESGKMKVDENY
-649 ESVGEVVDEIISTF
+649 ERVGEVVDEIISTF
-663 ASEAEERGIH
+663 SSEAEEKGIH

-703 IKYTPRGGNVTITVE
+703 MKYTPRGGNVTITVE
-718 ELPCKREGYMKVKS
+718 ELPCEKEGYMKIKS

-747 TLFEPFSRELN
+747 TLFEPFSREQN

-763 VRGTGLGMPIVKK
+763 VGGTGLGMPIVKK
-776 MIDLMGGSLEVESE
+776 MVDLMGGSLEVESE
-790 LGKGTVF
+790 PGKGTIF

-812 QRIEKVKTSSMR
+812 QRKEKVKTSNMG

-847 ILEEAGFVIERVE
+847 ILEEAGIIIERVE

-867 RIEQMSP
+867 RVEQMSP

-889 DGYQAAQCIRH
+889 DGYQAAQRIRH
-900 LNDKKKAEIPIIA
+900 LNDKTRAEIPIIA

-924 RTFDAG
+924 RAFDAG

-959 IEKNNSMSANRL
+959 IGKNNSING
-971 RS
+971 

>member
-1 MKQLIVSDK
+1 MKQLIIPDK
-10 VQKELLTDFMI
+10 VQKEMLTDFMI
-21 MGETRGLIG
+21 MGETKGLIG
-30 GYCEDEFPVYYANE
+30 GYCEDEFPVCYANE
-44 EMARMLGYGAV
+44 EMARMLGYDAV
-55 EELVEAIN
+55 EELIEAID

-73 DREQVIKDIGGEY
+73 DREQVIKDIGDEY

-113 VIRTE
+113 VIQTE
-118 EGKLAIISACQD
+118 DGKLAIISACYD

-141 EEQNILSQATIDNI
+141 EEKNMLSQATIDNI

-166 GHPFIYISDRF
+166 GHPFLYISNRF

-186 EIKTEFHNKFDNML
+186 EIRTIFDNKFDNML
-200 HPDDRHLSAK
+200 HPDDRNLSSD
-210 YTARILDTCGHGFT
+210 YVTRILDTRGHGSAK
-224 QDQIYR
+224 DQIYR

-246 VKSGDQTFFQG
+246 VKSGNQTFFQG
-257 NITDITDFVKGK
+257 NITDFTDFVKAK
-269 EKNEKEL
+269 E
-276 EGSNQILNEHNRIL
+276 
-290 SALSRDY
+290 
-297 TTVLLCDLRQDTFEV
+297 
-312 VKGDSFTHHDPEEK
+312 
-326 QKLVRESNC
+326 
-335 YSERVRY
+335 
-342 FFENVLIKESAPEYL
+342 
-357 ERLLPEYLMNELQET
+357 
-372 DSIEIYYKTIPN
+372 
-384 GSGFRHFLANAV
+384 
-396 RLSNEEDHFKIILGF
+396 
-411 RSVDEIIKKEQ
+411 KKEQ

-440 VLAVELDKDRVFS
+440 VLAVELDKDRVLS
-453 YRESEEN
+453 YRESGEN

-467 CRKCDNRWS
+467 CRKCGNRWS
-476 QIIPSY
+476 KIIPSY

-490 TNGEFEKQL
+490 TNGEFENQL
-499 GLETLRSQKED
+499 GLETLRSQEKD
-510 YSMTYEFKSGTE
+510 YSMTYEFKLETG
-522 IIYHQVRV
+522 INYHQVRV
-530 AYVKKKDGARVAVVG
+530 AFVKKKDGTRMAVVG

-561 KLKKAYAAAE
+561 KLKKAYVAAE
-571 NSNKAKTEFLNNMSH
+571 NANKAKTEFLNNMSH

-594 ILGYNQL
+594 ILGYNHL
-601 MKSQLTEPKQLD
+601 MKSQLTESKQLD

-624 LLSIINNVLDM
+624 LLAIINNVLDM

-649 ESVGEVVDEIISTF
+649 ERVGEVVDEIISTF
-663 ASEAEERGIH
+663 SSEAEEKEIH

-703 IKYTPRGGNVTITVE
+703 MKYTPRGGNVTITVE
-718 ELPCKREGYMKVKS
+718 ELPCEKEGYMKVKS

-747 TLFEPFSRELN
+747 TLFEPFSREQN

-763 VRGTGLGMPIVKK
+763 IGGTGLGMPIVKK
-776 MIDLMGGSLEVESE
+776 MVDLMGGSIEVASE

-797 TFTLMHKIADKKYYS
+797 TFTLMHKIADRKFYS
-812 QRIEKVKTSSMR
+812 QKTEAAETSEMGKN
-824 ESLSGKHVLLAED
+824 LSGKHVLLAED

-847 ILEEAGFVIERVE
+847 VLEETGIVIERVE

-867 RIEQMSP
+867 RVVQMSP

-889 DGYQAAQCIRH
+889 DGYKATRCIRR
-900 LNDKKKAEIPIIA
+900 LDDKKKAEIPIIA

-924 RTFDAG
+924 KAFDAG

-946 VILSVLKKQESLQ
+946 VILSVLNKQENLQ
-959 IEKNNSMSANRL
+959 NGKNNSMNANRL

>member
-1 MKQLIVSDK
+1 MKQLIIPDK
-10 VQKELLTDFMI
+10 VQKEMLTDFRI
-21 MGETRGLIG
+21 MGETKGLIG
-30 GYCEDEFPVYYANE
+30 GYCEDEFPVCYANE
-44 EMARMLGYGAV
+44 EMARMLGYDAV
-55 EELVEAIN
+55 EELIEAID

-73 DREQVIKDIGGEY
+73 DREQVIKDIGDEY

-102 GSWFWTVDKGK
+102 GSCFWTVDKGK
-113 VIRTE
+113 VVQTE
-118 EGKLAIISACQD
+118 DGKLAIISACYD

-141 EEQNILSQATIDNI
+141 EEKNMLSQATIDNI

-166 GHPFIYISDRF
+166 GHPFLYISNRF

-186 EIKTEFHNKFDNML
+186 EIRTIFDNKFDNML
-200 HPDDRHLSAK
+200 HPDDRNLSSD
-210 YTARILDTCGHGFT
+210 YVTRILDTRGHGSEK
-224 QDQIYR
+224 DQIYR

-246 VKSGDQTFFQG
+246 VKSGNQTFFQG
-257 NITDITDFVKGK
+257 NITDFTDFVKAK
-269 EKNEKEL
+269 E
-276 EGSNQILNEHNRIL
+276 
-290 SALSRDY
+290 
-297 TTVLLCDLRQDTFEV
+297 
-312 VKGDSFTHHDPEEK
+312 
-326 QKLVRESNC
+326 
-335 YSERVRY
+335 
-342 FFENVLIKESAPEYL
+342 
-357 ERLLPEYLMNELQET
+357 
-372 DSIEIYYKTIPN
+372 
-384 GSGFRHFLANAV
+384 
-396 RLSNEEDHFKIILGF
+396 
-411 RSVDEIIKKEQ
+411 KKEQ

-440 VLAVELDKDRVFS
+440 VLAVELDKDRVLS
-453 YRESEEN
+453 YRESGEN

-467 CRKCDNRWS
+467 CRKCGNRWS
-476 QIIPSY
+476 KIIPSY
-482 AETMVSDN
+482 AEMMVSDN
-490 TNGEFEKQL
+490 TNGEFENQL
-499 GLETLRSQKED
+499 GLETLRSQEKD
-510 YSMTYEFKSGTE
+510 YSMTYEFKLETG
-522 IIYHQVRV
+522 INYHQVRV
-530 AYVKKKDGARVAVVG
+530 AFVKKKDGTRMAVVG

-561 KLKKAYAAAE
+561 KLKKAYVAAE
-571 NSNKAKTEFLNNMSH
+571 NANKAKTEFLNNMSH

-594 ILGYNQL
+594 ILGYNHL
-601 MKSQLTEPKQLD
+601 MKSQLTESKQLD

-624 LLSIINNVLDM
+624 LLAIINNVLDM

-649 ESVGEVVDEIISTF
+649 ERVGEVVDEIISTF
-663 ASEAEERGIH
+663 SSEAEEKEIH

-703 IKYTPRGGNVTITVE
+703 MKYTPRGGNVTITVE
-718 ELPCKREGYMKVKS
+718 ELPCEKEGYMKVKS

-747 TLFEPFSRELN
+747 TLFEPFSREQN
-758 TTTGR
+758 TTTRRIG
-763 VRGTGLGMPIVKK
+763 GTGLGMPIVKK
-776 MIDLMGGSLEVESE
+776 MVDLMGGSIEVASE

-797 TFTLMHKIADKKYYS
+797 TFTLMHKIADRKFYS
-812 QRIEKVKTSSMR
+812 QKTEAAETSEMGKN
-824 ESLSGKHVLLAED
+824 LSGKHVLLAED

-847 ILEEAGFVIERVE
+847 VLEETGIVIERVE

-867 RIEQMSP
+867 RVAQMSP

-900 LNDKKKAEIPIIA
+900 LDDKMKAEIPIIA

-924 RTFDAG
+924 RAFDAG

-935 AKPIDIEKLGA
+935 AKPIDMEKLGA
-946 VILSVLKKQESLQ
+946 AILSVLKKQESLQ
-959 IEKNNSMSANRL
+959 NGKNNSMNANRL

>member
-1 MKQLIVSDK
+1 MKKLIIPDK
-10 VQKELLTDFMI
+10 VQKEMLTDFMI
-21 MGETRGLIG
+21 MGETGGVIG
-30 GYCEDEFPVYYANE
+30 GYCENEFPVYYANE
-44 EMARMLGYGAV
+44 EMARMLGYDAV
-55 EELVEAIN
+55 EEMVEAID

-102 GSWFWTVDKGK
+102 GSWFWTVDRGK

-118 EGKLAIISACQD
+118 DGKLAIISACQD
-130 MTSFVE
+130 MTAFVE

-141 EEQNILSQATIDNI
+141 EEQNMLSQETISQI

-166 GHPFIYISDRF
+166 GHSFLYISDRF
-177 LAILGWTRE
+177 LDILGWTRE
-186 EIKTEFHNKFDNML
+186 EIRTEFQNKFDNML
-200 HPDDRHLSAK
+200 HPDDRNLSSDFVI
-210 YTARILDTCGHGFT
+210 RILDTCGRGST
-224 QDQIYR
+224 KDQIYR

-246 VKSGDQTFFQG
+246 VKSGNQTFFQG
-257 NITDITDFVKGK
+257 NITDITDFVKYK
-269 EKNEKEL
+269 EIKEKEL
-276 EGSNQILNEHNRIL
+276 EDSNQILNERNRIL

-297 TTVLLCDLRQDTFEV
+297 TTVLLCDLKQDTFEV
-312 VKGDSFTHHDPEEK
+312 VKGDNFTHNGPEEK
-326 QKLVRESNC
+326 QQSVRGSNC
-335 YSERVRY
+335 YSERIRY
-342 FFENVLIKESAPEYL
+342 FFENILIKESAPEYL
-357 ERLLPEYLMNELQET
+357 ERLLPEYLMNELQEK
-372 DSIEIYYKTIPN
+372 DSIEIYHKIIPN
-384 GSGFRHFLANAV
+384 EKGFRHFLAKAV
-396 RLSNEEDHFKIILGF
+396 RLSNEEDHFKIILGV
-411 RSVDEIIKKEQ
+411 RSVDEIMKKEQ
-422 EIELQREIIEGL
+422 AIELQREIIEGL

-440 VLAVELDKDRVFS
+440 VLVVELDKDRVLS
-453 YRESEEN
+453 YRESGEN

-467 CRKCDNRWS
+467 CRKCGNRWS
-476 QIIPSY
+476 KIIPSY
-482 AETMVSDN
+482 AKTMVSDN

-499 GLETLRSQKED
+499 GLEALCSQEED
-510 YSMTYEFKSGTE
+510 YSMTYEFKSETG
-522 IIYHQVRV
+522 INYHQVRV

-571 NSNKAKTEFLNNMSH
+571 NANKAKTEFLNNMSH

-624 LLSIINNVLDM
+624 LLAIINNVLDM
-635 ARIESGKIKVDENY
+635 ARIESGKMKVDENY
-649 ESVGEVVDEIISTF
+649 EIVGEVVDEIISTF
-663 ASEAEERGIH
+663 SSEAEERGIH

-718 ELPCKREGYMKVKS
+718 ELPCEKEGYMMVKV

-747 TLFEPFSRELN
+747 TLFEPFSREQN

-763 VRGTGLGMPIVKK
+763 VGGTGLGMPIVKK
-776 MIDLMGGSLEVESE
+776 MIDLMGGSIEVASE

-797 TFTLMHKIADKKYYS
+797 TFTLMHKIADRKYYS
-812 QRIEKVKTSSMR
+812 QRIEKVKASNMR
-824 ESLSGKHVLLAED
+824 ENLRGKHVLLAED

-847 ILEEAGFVIERVE
+847 VLEETGLVIERVQ

-867 RIEQMSP
+867 RVEQMSP

-889 DGYQAAQCIRH
+889 DGYQAAQYIRH
-900 LNDKKKAEIPIIA
+900 LNDKTKAEIPIIA
-913 MTANAFAEDRK
+913 MTANAFAKDRIQA
-924 RTFDAG
+924 FDAG

-946 VILSVLKKQESLQ
+946 VILSVLKKQE
-959 IEKNNSMSANRL
+959 I
-971 RS
+971 

>member
-1 MKQLIVSDK
+1 MKQLIIPDK
-10 VQKELLTDFMI
+10 VQKEMLTDFMI
-21 MGETRGLIG
+21 MGETKGLIG
-30 GYCEDEFPVYYANE
+30 GYCEDEFPVCYANE
-44 EMARMLGYGAV
+44 EMARMLGYDAV
-55 EELVEAIN
+55 EELIEAID

-73 DREQVIKDIGGEY
+73 DREQVIKDIGDEY

-102 GSWFWTVDKGK
+102 GSCFWTVDKGK
-113 VIRTE
+113 VVQTE
-118 EGKLAIISACQD
+118 DGKLAIISACYD

-141 EEQNILSQATIDNI
+141 EEKNMLSQATIDNI

-166 GHPFIYISDRF
+166 GHPFLYISNRF

-186 EIKTEFHNKFDNML
+186 EIRTIFDNKFDNML
-200 HPDDRHLSAK
+200 HPDDRNLSSD
-210 YTARILDTCGHGFT
+210 YVARILDTRGHGSEK
-224 QDQIYR
+224 DQIYR

-246 VKSGDQTFFQG
+246 VKSGNQTFFQG
-257 NITDITDFVKGK
+257 NITDFTDFVKAK
-269 EKNEKEL
+269 E
-276 EGSNQILNEHNRIL
+276 
-290 SALSRDY
+290 
-297 TTVLLCDLRQDTFEV
+297 
-312 VKGDSFTHHDPEEK
+312 
-326 QKLVRESNC
+326 
-335 YSERVRY
+335 
-342 FFENVLIKESAPEYL
+342 
-357 ERLLPEYLMNELQET
+357 
-372 DSIEIYYKTIPN
+372 
-384 GSGFRHFLANAV
+384 
-396 RLSNEEDHFKIILGF
+396 
-411 RSVDEIIKKEQ
+411 KKEQ

-440 VLAVELDKDRVFS
+440 VLAVELDKDRVLS
-453 YRESEEN
+453 YRESGEN

-467 CRKCDNRWS
+467 CRKCGNRWS
-476 QIIPSY
+476 KIIPSY

-490 TNGEFEKQL
+490 TNGEFENQL
-499 GLETLRSQKED
+499 GLETLRSQEKD
-510 YSMTYEFKSGTE
+510 YSMTYEFKLETG
-522 IIYHQVRV
+522 INYHQVRV
-530 AYVKKKDGARVAVVG
+530 AFVKKKDGTRMAVVG

-561 KLKKAYAAAE
+561 KLKKAYVAAE
-571 NSNKAKTEFLNNMSH
+571 NANKAKTEFLNNMSH

-594 ILGYNQL
+594 ILGYNHL
-601 MKSQLTEPKQLD
+601 MKSQLTESKQLD

-624 LLSIINNVLDM
+624 LLAIINNVLDM

-649 ESVGEVVDEIISTF
+649 ERVGEVVDEIISTF
-663 ASEAEERGIH
+663 SSEAEEKEIH

-703 IKYTPRGGNVTITVE
+703 MKYTPRGGNVTITVE
-718 ELPCKREGYMKVKS
+718 ELPCEKEGYMKVKS

-747 TLFEPFSRELN
+747 TLFEPFSREQN
-758 TTTGR
+758 TTTRRIG
-763 VRGTGLGMPIVKK
+763 GTGLGMPIVKK
-776 MIDLMGGSLEVESE
+776 MVDLMGGSIEVASE

-797 TFTLMHKIADKKYYS
+797 TFTLMHKIADRKFYS
-812 QRIEKVKTSSMR
+812 QKTEAAETSEMGKN
-824 ESLSGKHVLLAED
+824 LSGKHVLLAED

-847 ILEEAGFVIERVE
+847 VLEETGIVIERVE

-867 RIEQMSP
+867 RVAQMSP

-900 LNDKKKAEIPIIA
+900 LDDKMKAEIPIIA

-924 RTFDAG
+924 KAFDAG

-935 AKPIDIEKLGA
+935 AKPIDMEKLGA
-946 VILSVLKKQESLQ
+946 VILSVLNKQENLQ
-959 IEKNNSMSANRL
+959 NGKNNSMNANRL

>member
-1 MKQLIVSDK
+1 MKQLIIPDK
-10 VQKELLTDFMI
+10 VQKEMLTDFMI

-30 GYCEDEFPVYYANE
+30 GYCEDEFPVCYANE
-44 EMARMLGYGAV
+44 GMARMLGYDAV
-55 EELVEAIN
+55 EELIEAID

-73 DREQVIKDIGGEY
+73 DREQVIKDIGDEY

-92 ETTYRMPRKD
+92 EATYRMPRKD

-113 VIRTE
+113 VIQTE
-118 EGKLAIISACQD
+118 DGKLAIISACYD

-141 EEQNILSQATIDNI
+141 EEKNMLSQATIDNI

-166 GHPFIYISDRF
+166 GHPFLYISNRF

-186 EIKTEFHNKFDNML
+186 EIRTIFDNKFDNML
-200 HPDDRHLSAK
+200 HPDDRNLSSD
-210 YTARILDTCGHGFT
+210 YVTRILDTRGHGSAK
-224 QDQIYR
+224 DQIYR

-246 VKSGDQTFFQG
+246 VKSGNQTFFQG
-257 NITDITDFVKGK
+257 NITDFTDFVKAK
-269 EKNEKEL
+269 E
-276 EGSNQILNEHNRIL
+276 
-290 SALSRDY
+290 
-297 TTVLLCDLRQDTFEV
+297 
-312 VKGDSFTHHDPEEK
+312 
-326 QKLVRESNC
+326 
-335 YSERVRY
+335 
-342 FFENVLIKESAPEYL
+342 
-357 ERLLPEYLMNELQET
+357 
-372 DSIEIYYKTIPN
+372 
-384 GSGFRHFLANAV
+384 
-396 RLSNEEDHFKIILGF
+396 
-411 RSVDEIIKKEQ
+411 KKEQ

-440 VLAVELDKDRVFS
+440 VLAVELDKDRVLS
-453 YRESEEN
+453 YRESGEN

-467 CRKCDNRWS
+467 CRKCGNRWS
-476 QIIPSY
+476 KIIPSY
-482 AETMVSDN
+482 AEMMVSDN
-490 TNGEFEKQL
+490 TNGEFENQL
-499 GLETLRSQKED
+499 GLETLRSQEKD
-510 YSMTYEFKSGTE
+510 YSMTYEFKLETG
-522 IIYHQVRV
+522 INYHQVRV
-530 AYVKKKDGARVAVVG
+530 AFVKKKDGTRMAVVG

-561 KLKKAYAAAE
+561 KLKKAYVAAE
-571 NSNKAKTEFLNNMSH
+571 NANKAKTEFLNNMSH

-594 ILGYNQL
+594 ILGYNHL
-601 MKSQLTEPKQLD
+601 MKSQLTESKQLD

-624 LLSIINNVLDM
+624 LLAIINNVLDM

-649 ESVGEVVDEIISTF
+649 ERVGEVVDEIISTF
-663 ASEAEERGIH
+663 SSEAEEKEIH

-703 IKYTPRGGNVTITVE
+703 MKYTPRGGNVTITVE
-718 ELPCKREGYMKVKS
+718 ELPCEKEGYMKVKS

-747 TLFEPFSRELN
+747 TLFEPFSREQN
-758 TTTGR
+758 TTIGR
-763 VRGTGLGMPIVKK
+763 IGGTGLGMPIVKK
-776 MIDLMGGSLEVESE
+776 MVDLMGGSIEVASE

-797 TFTLMHKIADKKYYS
+797 TFTLMHKIADRKFYS
-812 QRIEKVKTSSMR
+812 QKTEAAETSEMGKN
-824 ESLSGKHVLLAED
+824 LSGKHVLLAED

-847 ILEEAGFVIERVE
+847 VLEETGIVIERVE

-867 RIEQMSP
+867 RVVQMSP

-889 DGYQAAQCIRH
+889 DGYKATRCIRR
-900 LNDKKKAEIPIIA
+900 LDDKKKAEIPIIA

-924 RTFDAG
+924 KAFDAG

-946 VILSVLKKQESLQ
+946 VILSVLNKQENLQ
-959 IEKNNSMSANRL
+959 NGKNNSMNANRL

>member
-1 MKQLIVSDK
+1 MKQLIIPDK
-10 VQKELLTDFMI
+10 VQKEMLTDFMI

-30 GYCEDEFPVYYANE
+30 GYCEDEFPVCYANE
-44 EMARMLGYGAV
+44 GMARMLGYDAV
-55 EELVEAIN
+55 EELIEAID

-73 DREQVIKDIGGEY
+73 DREQVIKDIGDEY

-113 VIRTE
+113 VIQTE
-118 EGKLAIISACQD
+118 DGKLAIISACYD

-141 EEQNILSQATIDNI
+141 EEKNMLSQATIDNI

-166 GHPFIYISDRF
+166 GHPFLYISNRF

-186 EIKTEFHNKFDNML
+186 EIRTIFDNKFDNML
-200 HPDDRHLSAK
+200 HPDDRNLSSD
-210 YTARILDTCGHGFT
+210 YVTRILDTRGHGSAK
-224 QDQIYR
+224 DQIYR

-246 VKSGDQTFFQG
+246 VKSGNQTFFQG
-257 NITDITDFVKGK
+257 NITDFTDFVKAK
-269 EKNEKEL
+269 E
-276 EGSNQILNEHNRIL
+276 
-290 SALSRDY
+290 
-297 TTVLLCDLRQDTFEV
+297 
-312 VKGDSFTHHDPEEK
+312 
-326 QKLVRESNC
+326 
-335 YSERVRY
+335 
-342 FFENVLIKESAPEYL
+342 
-357 ERLLPEYLMNELQET
+357 
-372 DSIEIYYKTIPN
+372 
-384 GSGFRHFLANAV
+384 
-396 RLSNEEDHFKIILGF
+396 
-411 RSVDEIIKKEQ
+411 KKEQ

-440 VLAVELDKDRVFS
+440 VLAVELDKDRVLS
-453 YRESEEN
+453 YRESGEN

-467 CRKCDNRWS
+467 CRKCGNRWS
-476 QIIPSY
+476 KIIPSY
-482 AETMVSDN
+482 AEMMVSDN
-490 TNGEFEKQL
+490 TNGEFENQL
-499 GLETLRSQKED
+499 GLETLRSQEKD
-510 YSMTYEFKSGTE
+510 YSMTYEFKLETG
-522 IIYHQVRV
+522 INYHQVRV
-530 AYVKKKDGARVAVVG
+530 AFVKKKDGTRMAVVG

-561 KLKKAYAAAE
+561 KLKKAYVAAE
-571 NSNKAKTEFLNNMSH
+571 NANKAKKEFLNNMSH

-594 ILGYNQL
+594 ILGYNHL
-601 MKSQLTEPKQLD
+601 MKSQLTESKQLD

-624 LLSIINNVLDM
+624 LLAIINNVLDM

-649 ESVGEVVDEIISTF
+649 ERVGEVVDEIISTF
-663 ASEAEERGIH
+663 SSEAEEKEIH

-703 IKYTPRGGNVTITVE
+703 MKYTPRGGNVTITVE
-718 ELPCKREGYMKVKS
+718 ELPCEKEGYMKVKS

-747 TLFEPFSRELN
+747 TLFEPFSREQN
-758 TTTGR
+758 TTIGR
-763 VRGTGLGMPIVKK
+763 IGGTGLGMPIVKK
-776 MIDLMGGSLEVESE
+776 MVDLMGGSIEVASE

-797 TFTLMHKIADKKYYS
+797 TFTLMHKIADRKFYS
-812 QRIEKVKTSSMR
+812 QKTEAAETSEMGKN
-824 ESLSGKHVLLAED
+824 LSGKHVLLAED

-847 ILEEAGFVIERVE
+847 VLEETGIVIERVE

-867 RIEQMSP
+867 RVVQMSP

-889 DGYQAAQCIRH
+889 DGYKATRCIRR
-900 LNDKKKAEIPIIA
+900 LDDKKKAEIPIIA

-924 RTFDAG
+924 KAFDAG

-935 AKPIDIEKLGA
+935 AKPIDMEKLGA
-946 VILSVLKKQESLQ
+946 VILSVLNKQENLQ
-959 IEKNNSMSANRL
+959 NGKNNSMNANRL

>member
-1 MKQLIVSDK
+1 MKQLIIPDK
-10 VQKELLTDFMI
+10 VQKEMLTDFMI

-30 GYCEDEFPVYYANE
+30 GYCEDEFPVCYANE
-44 EMARMLGYGAV
+44 GMARMLGYDAV
-55 EELVEAIN
+55 EELIEAID

-73 DREQVIKDIGGEY
+73 DREQVIKDIGDEY

-102 GSWFWTVDKGK
+102 GSCFWTVDKGK
-113 VIRTE
+113 VVQTE
-118 EGKLAIISACQD
+118 DGKLAIISACYD

-141 EEQNILSQATIDNI
+141 EEKNMLSQATIDNI

-166 GHPFIYISDRF
+166 GHPFLYISNRF

-186 EIKTEFHNKFDNML
+186 EIRTIFDNKFDNML
-200 HPDDRHLSAK
+200 HPDDRNLSSD
-210 YTARILDTCGHGFT
+210 YVARILDTRGHGSEK
-224 QDQIYR
+224 DQIYR

-246 VKSGDQTFFQG
+246 VKSGNQTFFQG
-257 NITDITDFVKGK
+257 NITDFTDFVKAK
-269 EKNEKEL
+269 E
-276 EGSNQILNEHNRIL
+276 
-290 SALSRDY
+290 
-297 TTVLLCDLRQDTFEV
+297 
-312 VKGDSFTHHDPEEK
+312 
-326 QKLVRESNC
+326 
-335 YSERVRY
+335 
-342 FFENVLIKESAPEYL
+342 
-357 ERLLPEYLMNELQET
+357 
-372 DSIEIYYKTIPN
+372 
-384 GSGFRHFLANAV
+384 
-396 RLSNEEDHFKIILGF
+396 
-411 RSVDEIIKKEQ
+411 KKEQ

-440 VLAVELDKDRVFS
+440 VLAVELDKDRVLS
-453 YRESEEN
+453 YRESGEN

-467 CRKCDNRWS
+467 CRKCGNRWS
-476 QIIPSY
+476 KIIPSY

-490 TNGEFEKQL
+490 TNGEFENQL
-499 GLETLRSQKED
+499 GLETLRSQEKD
-510 YSMTYEFKSGTE
+510 YSMTYEFKLETG
-522 IIYHQVRV
+522 INYHQVRV
-530 AYVKKKDGARVAVVG
+530 AFVKKKDGTRMAVVG

-561 KLKKAYAAAE
+561 KLKKAYVAAE
-571 NSNKAKTEFLNNMSH
+571 NANKAKTEFLNNMSH

-594 ILGYNQL
+594 ILGYNHL
-601 MKSQLTEPKQLD
+601 MKSQLTESKQLD

-624 LLSIINNVLDM
+624 LLAIINNVLDM

-649 ESVGEVVDEIISTF
+649 ERVGEVVDEIISTF
-663 ASEAEERGIH
+663 SSEAEEKEIH

-703 IKYTPRGGNVTITVE
+703 MKYTPRGGNVTITVE
-718 ELPCKREGYMKVKS
+718 ELPCEKEGYIKVKS

-747 TLFEPFSRELN
+747 TLFEPFSREQN
-758 TTTGR
+758 TTTRRIG
-763 VRGTGLGMPIVKK
+763 GTGLGMPIVKK
-776 MIDLMGGSLEVESE
+776 MVDLMGGSIEVASE

-797 TFTLMHKIADKKYYS
+797 TFTLMHKIADRKFYS
-812 QRIEKVKTSSMR
+812 QKTEAAETSEMGKN
-824 ESLSGKHVLLAED
+824 LSGKHVLLAED

-847 ILEEAGFVIERVE
+847 VLEETGIVIERVE

-867 RIEQMSP
+867 RVVQMSP

-889 DGYQAAQCIRH
+889 DGYKATRCIRR
-900 LNDKKKAEIPIIA
+900 LDDKKKAEIPIIA

-924 RTFDAG
+924 KAFDAG

-946 VILSVLKKQESLQ
+946 VILSVLNKQENLQ
-959 IEKNNSMSANRL
+959 NGKNNSMNANRL